1 MALRVAAG
9 GLRTPVT
16 VERLSLTR
24 GSMGEVVE
32 DWAAV
37 GTFRARVVP
46 FRGKELLENGKYT
59 ASVPVRIFAKYP
71 TIATPADRLRV
82 GSKILTVISVIN
94 IDELNREVEITAEE
108 KQ

>member
-32 DWAAV
+32 DWAVV
-37 GTFRARVVP
+37 GTFRAAL
-46 FRGKELLENGKYT
+46 FRFAAKNFSKTESTQLHALLGC
-59 ASVPVRIFAKYP
+59 S
-71 TIATPADRLRV
+71 
-82 GSKILTVISVIN
+82 
-94 IDELNREVEITAEE
+94 LNTR
-108 KQ
+108 QS